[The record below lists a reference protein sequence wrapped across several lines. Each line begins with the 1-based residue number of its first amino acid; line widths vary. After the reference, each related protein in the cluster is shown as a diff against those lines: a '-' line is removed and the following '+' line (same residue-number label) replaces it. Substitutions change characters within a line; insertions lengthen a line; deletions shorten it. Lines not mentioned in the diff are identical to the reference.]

1 MPTENKGTK
10 EIYMREKKLRI
21 IMAVAGVCTGGFS
34 VGLFKTSLF
43 GTDPFQCLMNG
54 LNHILPIQFG
64 TLYVIVNL
72 ILLAVIFFLDK
83 HYIGLATCINIFL
96 LGYIVDGTM
105 DLMKWLFPS
114 PSMLIRII
122 LLVAGIVILCFASSV
137 YFTANLGVSTY
148 DAVSLILSDRKIA
161 KFQYCRIGCDLICTL
176 IGFLL
181 GAVVGV
187 GTLVTAF
194 FMGPLIQFFN
204 VHFSRPLLAQAK
216 K

>member
-1 MPTENKGTK
+1 MN
-10 EIYMREKKLRI
+10 EKKLRI

-34 VGLFKTSLF
+34 VGLFKTSMF

-54 LNHILPIQFG
+54 LNHVFTIQFG
-64 TLYVIVNL
+64 TLYTIVNL
-72 ILLAVIFFLDK
+72 ILLVLIFFLDK

-105 DLMKWLFPS
+105 VLMNRLFPS
-114 PSMLIRII
+114 PTLPVRIV
-122 LLVAGIVILCFASSV
+122 LLAVGVLILCFSASV
-137 YFTANLGVSTY
+137 YFTADLGVSTY
-148 DAVSLILSDRKIA
+148 DAVALILRDRKVA

-176 IGFLL
+176 VGFLL

-194 FMGPLIQFFN
+194 FMGPLIEFFN
-204 VHFSRPLLAQAK
+204 VHFSRPLLARAK
-216 K
+216 KVKV